1 MARKAVSGI
10 EIDYELIGDAGAPA
24 VALTPG
30 GRFPKTTPGLRDL
43 ALALAAGGKRV
54 LLWDRPNSG
63 ASDISFQG
71 DNESV
76 LHAQCLIDLIRAL
89 DLGPTTLAAG
99 SAGSRVSL
107 LAAAY
112 GLDIVSHMVLWWISG
127 GTVGQMFLGAYY
139 YYDSAVAASH
149 GGMEAVAAL
158 PQWAE
163 QLASNPRNRDI
174 LLSQDPAAFIAK
186 LQVWAGAMLPSS
198 ETPVSGMTRADFDR
212 LTMPIL
218 ILRNGP
224 NDVSHPPYTSDQ
236 LHAALP
242 HSELRDPPWSPDEWN
257 KAIVGFTRGEV
268 PGLFLSWPMLAP
280 TILGF
285 TGN

>member
-1 MARKAVSGI
+1 MARLAISGI
-10 EIDYELIGDAGAPA
+10 EIDYELIGEEGAPA
-24 VALTPG
+24 IALTPG

-43 ALALAAGGKRV
+43 AEKLAAGGKRV
-54 LLWDRPNSG
+54 LIWDRPNSG

-71 DNESV
+71 DNESA
-76 LHAQCLIDLIRAL
+76 LHAHCLMDLIRAL

-107 LAAAY
+107 IAAAY
-112 GLDIVSHMVLWWISG
+112 APDMVSNLVLWWISG

-158 PQWAE
+158 PQWAG
-163 QLASNPRNRDI
+163 QLADNPRNRDI
-174 LLSQDPAAFIAK
+174 LLAQDPKAFIEK
-186 LQVWAGAMLPSS
+186 MQIWAGAMLPSDA
-198 ETPVSGMTRADFDR
+198 TPVSGMTAADFGR

-224 NDVSHPPYTSDQ
+224 NDVSHPPYVSDQ
-236 LHAALP
+236 LHRALP
-242 HSELRDPPWSPDEWN
+242 HSELRDPPWAPDCWN
-257 KAIVGFTRGEV
+257 DAIVAFNKGEI

-280 TILGF
+280 MILDF
-285 TGN
+285 IDR